1 MKINLSAVINAE
13 QSAYY
18 ENVIIVMTVS
28 LFPLFYLMQ
37 KAWVNAFVF
46 ILFAVSLVHFL
57 RLPKSSWNLKNITVI
72 EWAVVLSL
80 CAGFL
85 AILISQL
92 CRLTIVP
99 KPFDGPLRMFLC
111 APIFLLLLKK
121 KLSFMSVF
129 QYVLPLS
136 LVFFW
141 SYCQLPST
149 ASPLWGGRFGTSF
162 VDPNTLGVN
171 TLLLT
176 SMCLFSIDAIHKD
189 GLGLRCLK
197 YAGVLAGLY
206 LVYKSETR
214 GAWLAL
220 PIILLLWVNIHGKS
234 KSKWVLIGAGVL
246 SFIGIIGLYFFVDA
260 FHDRV
265 TTAYTEV
272 SGWLTKTNTDT
283 SAGLRLSFWQMSWM
297 LFKQSPLYGYGDSGY
312 QVHLSI
318 PQIQEHFS
326 QSAIEQF
333 GHIGSHSE
341 YLANMV
347 RSGVF
352 GLIAVLA
359 EFLIPAI
366 IFSYGLKSSSHEVK
380 NTSAV
385 GLSLVLGM
393 MMCGLSLEVLSL
405 KYTNSFYG
413 LMIACLC
420 ATVLWQR
427 PARGIH

>member
-1 MKINLSAVINAE
+1 MKTKLSSVINVE

-18 ENVIIVMTVS
+18 ENVIIVISVS

-46 ILFAVSLVHFL
+46 ILFAVAVIHFL
-57 RLPKSSWNLKNITVI
+57 RLTKFSWNLKNITLI

-92 CRLTIVP
+92 FRLSIMP

-111 APIFLLLLKK
+111 APVFLLLLKK

-129 QYVLPLS
+129 QYILPLS
-136 LVFFW
+136 LVIFW
-141 SYCQLPST
+141 SYCLLPST
-149 ASPLWGGRFGTSF
+149 ASPMWVGRFGTSF

-176 SMCLFSIDAIHKD
+176 SMCIFSIDAIHKD

-206 LVYKSETR
+206 LLYKSETR

-220 PIILLLWVNIHGKS
+220 PIMLLLWVNIHGKS
-234 KSKWVLIGAGVL
+234 KSKWVLIGGGVL
-246 SFIGIIGLYFFVDA
+246 VFIGIISLYIFDDA
-260 FHDRV
+260 FHNRV
-265 TTAYTEV
+265 ISAYTEL

-283 SAGLRLSFWQMSWM
+283 SAGLRLSFWQMSWI
-297 LFKQSPLYGYGDSGY
+297 LFKQSPLYGYGDLGY
-312 QVHLSI
+312 QVHLSL
-318 PQIQEHFS
+318 PQIKQQFS
-326 QSAIEQF
+326 QSAIDQF

-347 RSGVF
+347 RSGVL

-359 EFLIPAI
+359 EFLVPAI
-366 IFSYGLKSSSHEVK
+366 IFNYGLKSSSHEVK

-393 MMCGLSLEVLSL
+393 MICGLSLEVLNL

-427 PARGIH
+427 PARGEY